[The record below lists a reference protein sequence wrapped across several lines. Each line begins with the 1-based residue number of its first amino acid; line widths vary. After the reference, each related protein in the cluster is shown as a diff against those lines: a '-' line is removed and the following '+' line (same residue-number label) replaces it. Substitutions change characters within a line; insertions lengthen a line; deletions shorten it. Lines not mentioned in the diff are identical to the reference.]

1 MENSVEDSK
10 CFENPD
16 NSFDPHI
23 ALRADYEDIPETEI
37 KYEEDI
43 RMSDEE
49 GLKVLIKEPPQQR
62 SRADAYANMR
72 PKKCYM

>member
-1 MENSVEDSK
+1 MENCADDSK
-10 CFENPD
+10 CFENVD

-23 ALRADYEDIPETEI
+23 ALHADYDDFQETAI
-37 KYEEDI
+37 KYEDDI

-49 GLKVLIKEPPQQR
+49 GLKIAVKEPPQQR

-72 PKKCYM
+72 PKKCFM